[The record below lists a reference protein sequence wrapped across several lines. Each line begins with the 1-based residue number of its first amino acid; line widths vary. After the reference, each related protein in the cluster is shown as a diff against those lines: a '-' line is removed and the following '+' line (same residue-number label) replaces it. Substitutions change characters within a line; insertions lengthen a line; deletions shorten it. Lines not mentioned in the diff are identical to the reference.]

1 MIRLS
6 SADRTAIEAHGAR
19 EYPLECCGVLLG
31 DVIDGVKVVAEV
43 RALDNSFEPS
53 ADFERS
59 IEPARG
65 SETGGGP
72 LESSVDVTIQ
82 QPGTRN
88 QQPATGYQLSAT
100 PPGQERRFMI
110 SPQTMFAL
118 MQEERRTKRK
128 VVGFYHSH
136 PDHPARPSEYD
147 RAWAM
152 PWYSYIIVSVRGGQP
167 AEMTN
172 WILADDGSRFDPE
185 EIQTDIS

>member
-1 MIRLS
+1 
-6 SADRTAIEAHGAR
+6 
-19 EYPLECCGVLLG
+19 
-31 DVIDGVKVVAEV
+31 
-43 RALDNSFEPS
+43 
-53 ADFERS
+53 
-59 IEPARG
+59 
-65 SETGGGP
+65 
-72 LESSVDVTIQ
+72 
-82 QPGTRN
+82 
-88 QQPATGYQLSAT
+88 
-100 PPGQERRFMI
+100 MI